1 MENGFYAL
9 IDDQLDFGQV
19 VSFVDGS
26 MIVIELKDTY
36 TYPIEGWY
44 YFDTEVEAKIFFNLP
59 LEEAND

>member
-1 MENGFYAL
+1 MENGFYTVV
-9 IDDQLDFGQV
+9 DDQLDFGQM
-19 VSFVDGS
+19 VSFADGTV
-26 MIVIELKDTY
+26 IVLELKDTY